1 MLQETTALKRM
12 APSLSRTLVALLA
25 ALSMATQGS
34 AWLAP
39 GARGGMARR
48 SGSSSSSASSS
59 WRGGVA
65 KAKATARV
73 VVVRAEDER
82 EGEVDGEMVEYK
94 GERLATTTETLTA
107 TGE

>member
-1 MLQETTALKRM
+1 M

-25 ALSMATQGS
+25 TLSMVTESS

-39 GARGGMARR
+39 GARSGMARR
-48 SGSSSSSASSS
+48 SSS
-59 WRGGVA
+59 WQGGVA
-65 KAKATARV
+65 KAKATAKATARV

-94 GERLATTTETLTA
+94 GERLATTEETLTA
-107 TGE
+107 AGE